1 MQACARQQ
9 LILILKWRTT
19 HCTGVR
25 QKGASYYN
33 LGNCV
38 PDYVTKRAE
47 VTPIVWNLCPSTP
60 CIIVILFGAA
70 NSSHFS
76 IEICPYSHQCSRQ
89 HIFFRVS
96 GFTTYT
102 LHRAK
107 TPIQRACKSILMTG
121 TTHLLDETKVDD
133 AVKKTVVLG
142 PRVPEVHEGRA
153 L

>member
-60 CIIVILFGAA
+60 CIIVIFLVQQIQA
-70 NSSHFS
+70 NSVMKFVH
-76 IEICPYSHQCSRQ
+76 IHITARVNIYSFVCLVSQHTHYTGQRHQSNE
-89 HIFFRVS
+89 HARV
-96 GFTTYT
+96 F
-102 LHRAK
+102 
-107 TPIQRACKSILMTG
+107 
-121 TTHLLDETKVDD
+121 
-133 AVKKTVVLG
+133 
-142 PRVPEVHEGRA
+142 
-153 L
+153 